1 MASNSVNDNIWNC
14 IRLFQC
20 IRITVCRCKTDISIR
35 SSAQGLFMLMT
46 NGVGATVGTL
56 AAQQVINHYVNSQPE
71 GMPQIEGWHTS
82 WLIFAGFA
90 LVVTILFYFIFN
102 DKANLNSTDRE
113 KEIKEALET
122 PGGMTND

>member
-1 MASNSVNDNIWNC
+1 MIIYGIAFDFFNVSGSLYVDA
-14 IRLFQC
+14 
-20 IRITVCRCKTDISIR
+20 KTDISIR